1 MIQIT
6 VAVDGMQ
13 CGMCE
18 AHVNDAVRNHFK
30 VKKVK
35 SSHSKGTTVIVAE
48 DDIPD
53 EALKDAIS
61 QTGYTVG
68 AISREPYKK
77 RGLFK

>member
-18 AHVNDAVRNHFK
+18 AHVNDAIRNHFK

-35 SSHSKGTTVIVAE
+35 SSHGKGTTVIVTE
-48 DDIPD
+48 EDIPD
-53 EALKDAIS
+53 DQLKDAIA
-61 QTGYTVG
+61 QTGYTPGV
-68 AISREPYKK
+68 ITREAYKK